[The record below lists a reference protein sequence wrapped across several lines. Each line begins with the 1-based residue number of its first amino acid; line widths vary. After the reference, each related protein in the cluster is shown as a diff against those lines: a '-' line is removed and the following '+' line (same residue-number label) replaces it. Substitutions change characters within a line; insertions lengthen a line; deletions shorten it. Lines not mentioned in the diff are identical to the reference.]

1 MSVPYILAVD
11 DDADVLRAITGDLR
25 RHYGKQFR
33 LLYSSSGQEAL
44 EATKEAKLRNEP
56 IALFLADQRM
66 PGMTGVEFLT
76 QARDYF
82 PESKRALLT
91 AYADTD
97 AAVRA
102 INDAKLDYYLMKP
115 WDPPEER
122 LYPVLDDMLDEWQAS
137 FRPPFHGVRIVGHRW
152 SPESHEMRDFLARN
166 QVPFAWHETGADEQA
181 DALLQAAGLGTDVL
195 PVVILD
201 NGVVMT
207 RPSIQDVADQLQLRH
222 KAESPLYD
230 LVIVGG
236 GPAGLAGAVYGAS
249 EGLRTCIVERHA
261 DGGQA
266 GMSSRIENYL
276 GFPQGV
282 SGQELARRARD
293 QVVKFGAERLLA
305 HEACKLC
312 PELGSVGIEM
322 NDGSRILGLAAI
334 IATGVSYR
342 RLETPGADRLAGRGV
357 YYGAARVEAESYR
370 DQQIYV
376 VGGANS
382 AGQAAVFFAD
392 RCQKVTMLVRGDS
405 LSSSMSH
412 YLIAQIEA
420 IPNIDVR
427 TNVSVEECLGD
438 EHLEA
443 IRIRDSATGDIEEAE
458 TPGLFVF
465 IGAKPS
471 TEWLKDSL
479 LLDDRGFIVTGADIP
494 LVDKKRWNLERPP
507 FLLETS
513 APGVF
518 AAGDVRHG
526 SGKRVATAVGE
537 GATAV
542 MSVWQY
548 RSHYNI

>member
-1 MSVPYILAVD
+1 MSAPYILAVD
-11 DDADVLRAITGDLR
+11 DDQDVLRAITGDLR
-25 RHYGKQFR
+25 RHYGKQYR

-44 EATKEAKLRNEP
+44 DATRDARLRGEP

-66 PGMTGVEFLT
+66 PNMSGVEFLT
-76 QARDYF
+76 QTRELF
-82 PESKRALLT
+82 PEAKRALLT

-97 AAVRA
+97 AAVKA
-102 INDAKLDYYLMKP
+102 INDARLDYYLMKP

-122 LYPVLDDMLDEWQAS
+122 LYPVLDDMLDDWLANV
-137 FRPPFHGVRIVGHRW
+137 RPPFHGVRIVGHRW
-152 SPESHEMRDFLARN
+152 SAESHQIRDFLARN
-166 QVPFAWHETGADEQA
+166 QVPFAWHESGADEQA
-181 DALLQAAGLGTDVL
+181 TALLTAAGLPFDVL

-201 NGVVMT
+201 NGVVMS
-207 RPSIQDVADQLQLRH
+207 RPTIQDVADQLNLRH
-222 KAESPLYD
+222 KAEAPLYD

-249 EGLRTCIVERHA
+249 EGLRTCMIERHA
-261 DGGQA
+261 EGGQA

-282 SGQELARRARD
+282 SGQDLARRARD
-293 QVVKFGAERLLA
+293 QVSKFGAERLLA
-305 HEACKLC
+305 QEARRLC
-312 PELGSVGIEM
+312 PDAGSVGIVLS
-322 NDGSRILGLAAI
+322 DGSELRGLSAI

-342 RLETPGADRLAGRGV
+342 RLETAGAERLAGRGV

-370 DQQIYV
+370 DQEIFV

-382 AGQAAVFFAD
+382 AGQAAVFFAKTC
-392 RCQKVTMLVRGDS
+392 RKVTMLVRGDS
-405 LSSSMSH
+405 LSASMSH
-412 YLIAQIEA
+412 YLIEQIEA
-420 IPNIDVR
+420 TPNITVR
-427 TNVSVEECLGD
+427 TGVSVDDCHGED
-438 EHLEA
+438 HLES
-443 IRIRDSATGDIEEAE
+443 ITIRDAATGQTEEAL

-465 IGAKPS
+465 IGARPA
-471 TEWLKDSL
+471 TEWLSDVL
-479 LLDDRGFIVTGADIP
+479 LLDRHGFIVTGADIT
-494 LVDKKRWNLERPP
+494 LEDRRRWQLERDP
-507 FLLETS
+507 FLLETC

-548 RSHYNI
+548 RSHHNL